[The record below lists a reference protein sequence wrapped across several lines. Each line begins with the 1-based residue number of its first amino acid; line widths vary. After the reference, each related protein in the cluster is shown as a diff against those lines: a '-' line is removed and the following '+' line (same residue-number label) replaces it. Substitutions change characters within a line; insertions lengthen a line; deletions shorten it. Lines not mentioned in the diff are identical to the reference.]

1 MAVTTT
7 PITKITIDSKNFQE
21 KDPDTGAFLPKMNAN
36 VFGQADQLL
45 SKAERVLQSTINAF
59 EGFNTNLRTTFQ
71 TNNLSDP
78 KNPIYAGRFSQS
90 AYINTSDRDNAM
102 RSLQSAFNTKIH
114 YDSIGD
120 AGFDI
125 KAEDAVLVNI
135 TKSFKNRKAQMKAI
149 EELDKV
155 GGTLD
160 VDSAKTKKNPYR
172 SVISVPMSKTDYDA
186 IINNNTQKEAN
197 KILSKYVKDTIPRA
211 NKENRLE
218 TSRQNAVKKEKEAK
232 EAERKEKQNDV
243 KKEKEA
249 KEAERKEKQKEKEEE
264 ESKRKTK
271 GTLLKILAVLGAM
284 ADLVRRVVTAALANS
299 IQTKQDAITGHNLGL
314 TTEEVRRYKYFDIAH
329 GMEGGTTVR
338 AMSALQSAFG
348 LGQEIDT
355 AKLEKLAPVLRGDTA
370 NLARTGVAGGEETNK
385 LLGMILTDYLKQYL
399 SGKNSLNQYESNPS
413 VRRANLVSNLNSAF
427 PELGTLF
434 GTMLEDYE
442 SGIYKE
448 KFIDYTGWLSTTKTN
463 QGSMSDAQLNA
474 FQEMGAL
481 LTSVNSKLKDLT
493 DKYLAG
499 FALSLVGLVQKV
511 DNIQFGKTATEK
523 NEQNKTNKQLN
534 LEARESMRAHRDLA
548 QTQFENTFRER
559 FGFDLASTGLTISDL
574 ISYKD
579 LNTQDSSVRATK
591 IREFAS
597 RIIYGDNADLLA
609 YLASYEQYNKLY
621 EQANTEAQKT
631 SGKVDYNKSDYVLSF
646 ILKNIE
652 KNIQEYSRPKETG
665 TYKVQGQTVGSY
677 KNLVSRLRD
686 TGVDLSV
693 DEKIALNHGLINY
706 LSTYGDIEAQLSESG
721 DNDFLD
727 EIALLY
733 NAQNP
738 DNKIAF
744 NKGLYSGNMSKEG
757 REKFEQLFKAGAFTD
772 DMLLQAYINLLSGKG
787 NAVTRRKDFMN
798 SMENAF
804 YESQYDAKTTQASSI
819 ALGGYVLGDLLTKS
833 AIDAVREEWA
843 KKGYTLD
850 NKAVVYA
857 NSDNRTLDIII
868 YGTDTRG
875 NRKELKTVHYGAY
888 DSSVD
893 KAVDVDLSNLR

>member
-21 KDPDTGAFLPKMNAN
+21 KDPVTGAFLPKMNAN

-78 KNPIYAGRFSQS
+78 KNPIYTGRFSQS

-102 RSLQSAFNTKIH
+102 RSLQSAFNAKIS

-125 KAEDAVLVNI
+125 KAEDAVLINI

-197 KILSKYVKDTIPRA
+197 KILSKYVNDTIPRA

-218 TSRQNAVKKEKEAK
+218 TSR
-232 EAERKEKQNDV
+232 QNDV

-264 ESKRKTK
+264 ESKRKTM
-271 GTLLKILAVLGAM
+271 GTLLKILAVLGAI
-284 ADLVRRVVTAALANS
+284 ADLVRRVVTTALANS
-299 IQTKQDAITGHNLGL
+299 IQAKQDAITGHNLGL

-329 GMEGGTTVR
+329 GMEGGTTVG

-348 LGQEIDT
+348 LGQEIDI
-355 AKLEKLAPVLRGDTA
+355 AKLEKLTPVLSGDTA
-370 NLARTGVAGGEETNK
+370 NLARTGVAGGGETNK

-399 SGKNSLNQYESNPS
+399 SGKNSLDQYESNPS

-442 SGIYKE
+442 SGIYKG
-448 KFIDYTGWLSTTKTN
+448 KFSDYTGWLSTTRTN
-463 QGSMSDAQLNA
+463 QGGMSDAQQNA

-493 DKYLAG
+493 DKYLVG
-499 FALSLVGLVQKV
+499 FALSLAGLVQKV

-534 LEARESMRAHRDLA
+534 LEARESMQAHRYLA

-559 FGFDLASTGLTISDL
+559 FGFDLASTGLTMSDL
-574 ISYKD
+574 ISYKN

-621 EQANTEAQKT
+621 EQANTEARKT
-631 SGKVDYNKSDYVLSF
+631 SGKVDYNKYDYVLSF

-665 TYKVQGQTVGSY
+665 AYTVQGQTVSSY
-677 KNLVSRLRD
+677 KNLISRLRD
-686 TGVDLSV
+686 TGADLTV
-693 DEKIALNHGLINY
+693 DEKTALNYGLINY
-706 LSTYGDIEAQLSESG
+706 LSTYGGIEAQLSESG

-744 NKGLYSGNMSKEG
+744 NKGLYFGNMSKEG

-787 NAVTRRKDFMN
+787 NAITRRKDYMN

-804 YESQYDAKTTQASSI
+804 YESQYDKKTTQASSI
-819 ALGGYVLGDLLTKS
+819 ALSSYVLGNLLTKS
-833 AIDAVREEWA
+833 AIDDIREEWA

-857 NSDNRTLDIII
+857 NSDNRTLDITL

-875 NRKELKTVHYGAY
+875 NRKELQTIHYGAY

>member
-21 KDPDTGAFLPKMNAN
+21 KDPVTGAFLPKMNAN

-59 EGFNTNLRTTFQ
+59 EGFNTNLRTTSQ

-78 KNPIYAGRFSQS
+78 KNPIYTGRFSQS

-102 RSLQSAFNTKIH
+102 RSLQSAFNAKIS

-135 TKSFKNRKAQMKAI
+135 TKNFKNRKAQMKAI

-197 KILSKYVKDTIPRA
+197 KILSKYVNDTIPMA

-218 TSRQNAVKKEKEAK
+218 TSR
-232 EAERKEKQNDV
+232 QNDV

-249 KEAERKEKQKEKEEE
+249 KEAERKEKQKEKEEG
-264 ESKRKTK
+264 ESKRKTM
-271 GTLLKILAVLGAM
+271 GTLSKILAVLGAI
-284 ADLVRRVVTAALANS
+284 ADLVRRVVTTALANS
-299 IQTKQDAITGHNLGL
+299 IQAKQDAITGHNLGL
-314 TTEEVRRYKYFDIAH
+314 TTEEVRRYKYFDVAH
-329 GMEGGTTVR
+329 GMEGGTTVG

-442 SGIYKE
+442 SGIYKG
-448 KFIDYTGWLSTTKTN
+448 KFSDYTGWLSTTKTN
-463 QGSMSDAQLNA
+463 QGGMSDAQLNS

-493 DKYLAG
+493 NKYLAG

-534 LEARESMRAHRDLA
+534 LEARESMQAHRDLA

-559 FGFDLASTGLTISDL
+559 FGFDLASTGLTMGDL
-574 ISYKD
+574 ISYKT
-579 LNTQDSSVRATK
+579 LNNQDSSVRATK

-621 EQANTEAQKT
+621 EQANTEARKT
-631 SGKVDYNKSDYVLSF
+631 SGKIDYNTSDYVLSF
-646 ILKNIE
+646 ILQNIE

-665 TYKVQGQTVGSY
+665 AYTVQGQTVSSY

-686 TGVDLSV
+686 TGADLSV
-693 DEKIALNHGLINY
+693 DEKIALSHGLINY
-706 LSTYGDIEAQLSESG
+706 LSTYGGIEAQLSESG

-787 NAVTRRKDFMN
+787 NAITRRKDFMN

-804 YESQYDAKTTQASSI
+804 YESQYDKKTTQASSI
-819 ALGGYVLGDLLTKS
+819 ALSSYVLGNLLTKS
-833 AIDAVREEWA
+833 AIDDIREEWA

-857 NSDNRTLDIII
+857 NSDNRTLDITL

-875 NRKELKTVHYGAY
+875 NRKELQTIHYGAY

>member
-21 KDPDTGAFLPKMNAN
+21 KDPVTGAFLPKMNAN

-102 RSLQSAFNTKIH
+102 RSLQSAFKAKIS

-197 KILSKYVKDTIPRA
+197 KILSKYVNDTIPRA

-218 TSRQNAVKKEKEAK
+218 TSR
-232 EAERKEKQNDV
+232 QNDV

-264 ESKRKTK
+264 ESKRKTM
-271 GTLLKILAVLGAM
+271 GTLLKILAVLGAI
-284 ADLVRRVVTAALANS
+284 ADLVRRVVTTALANS
-299 IQTKQDAITGHNLGL
+299 IQAKQDAITGHNLGL

-329 GMEGGTTVR
+329 GMEGGTTVE

-355 AKLEKLAPVLRGDTA
+355 TKLEKLAPVLSGDTA
-370 NLARTGVAGGEETNK
+370 NLARTGVAGGGETNK

-442 SGIYKE
+442 SGIYKG
-448 KFIDYTGWLSTTKTN
+448 KFSDYTGWLSTTKTN
-463 QGSMSDAQLNA
+463 QGGMSDAQLNS

-499 FALSLVGLVQKV
+499 FALSLAGLVQKV

-534 LEARESMRAHRDLA
+534 LEARESMQAHRDLA

-559 FGFDLASTGLTISDL
+559 FGFDLASTGLTMGDL
-574 ISYKD
+574 ISYKT
-579 LNTQDSSVRATK
+579 LNNQDSSVRATK

-621 EQANTEAQKT
+621 EQANTEARKT
-631 SGKVDYNKSDYVLSF
+631 SGKVDYNTSDYVLSF

-665 TYKVQGQTVGSY
+665 AYTVQGQTVSPY

-686 TGVDLSV
+686 TGADLDLTV
-693 DEKIALNHGLINY
+693 DEKIALSHGLINY
-706 LSTYGDIEAQLSESG
+706 LSTYGGIEAQLLESG

-787 NAVTRRKDFMN
+787 NAITRRKDFMN

-804 YESQYDAKTTQASSI
+804 YESQYDKKTEQASSI
-819 ALGGYVLGDLLTKS
+819 ALSSYVLGNLLTKS
-833 AIDAVREEWA
+833 AIDDIREEWA

-857 NSDNRTLDIII
+857 NSDNRTLDITL

-875 NRKELKTVHYGAY
+875 NRKELQTIHYGAY

>member
-21 KDPDTGAFLPKMNAN
+21 KDPVTGAFLPKMNAN

-59 EGFNTNLRTTFQ
+59 EGFNTNLRMTAQ
-71 TNNLSDP
+71 ANNLSDP
-78 KNPIYAGRFSQS
+78 KNPIYTGRFSQS

-102 RSLQSAFNTKIH
+102 RSLQSAFNAKIS

-125 KAEDAVLVNI
+125 KTEDAVLVNI

-197 KILSKYVKDTIPRA
+197 KILSKYVNDTIPMA

-218 TSRQNAVKKEKEAK
+218 TSR
-232 EAERKEKQNDV
+232 QNDV

-264 ESKRKTK
+264 ESKRKTM
-271 GTLLKILAVLGAM
+271 GTLLKILAVLGAI
-284 ADLVRRVVTAALANS
+284 ADLVRRVVTTALANS
-299 IQTKQDAITGHNLGL
+299 IQTKQDTITGHNLGL

-329 GMEGGTTVR
+329 GMEGGTTVG
-338 AMSALQSAFG
+338 AMSALQTAFG
-348 LGQEIDT
+348 LGQEIDI
-355 AKLEKLAPVLRGDTA
+355 AKLDKLAPVLSGDTA
-370 NLARTGVAGGEETNK
+370 NLARTGVAGGGETNK

-442 SGIYKE
+442 SGIYKG
-448 KFIDYTGWLSTTKTN
+448 KFSDYTGWISTTKTN
-463 QGSMSDAQLNA
+463 QGGRSDAQLNA

-534 LEARESMRAHRDLA
+534 LEARESMQAHRDLA

-559 FGFDLASTGLTISDL
+559 FGFDLASTGLTMSDL
-574 ISYKD
+574 ISYKT
-579 LNTQDSSVRATK
+579 LNAQDYSPRATK
-591 IREFAS
+591 IREIAS

-621 EQANTEAQKT
+621 KQADTEARKT
-631 SGKVDYNKSDYVLSF
+631 SGKVDYNTSDYVLSF

-652 KNIQEYSRPKETG
+652 ENIQEYSRPKES

-686 TGVDLSV
+686 TGADLTV
-693 DEKIALNHGLINY
+693 DEKIALNNGLINY
-706 LSTYGDIEAQLSESG
+706 LITYGDIEAQLSESG

-733 NAQNP
+733 NELNP

-804 YESQYDAKTTQASSI
+804 YESQYDKKTTQASSI
-819 ALGGYVLGDLLTKS
+819 ALSSYVLGNLLTKS
-833 AIDAVREEWA
+833 AIDDIREEWA

-857 NSDNRTLDIII
+857 NSDNRTLDITL

-875 NRKELKTVHYGAY
+875 NRKELQTIHYGAY

>member
-21 KDPDTGAFLPKMNAN
+21 KDPVTGAFLPKMNAN

-78 KNPIYAGRFSQS
+78 KNPIYTGRFSQS

-102 RSLQSAFNTKIH
+102 RSLQSAFNAKIS

-135 TKSFKNRKAQMKAI
+135 TKNFKNRKAQMKAI

-155 GGTLD
+155 GGTVD

-197 KILSKYVKDTIPRA
+197 KILSKYVNDTIPRA

-218 TSRQNAVKKEKEAK
+218 TSR
-232 EAERKEKQNDV
+232 QNDV

-264 ESKRKTK
+264 ESKRKTM
-271 GTLLKILAVLGAM
+271 GTLLKILAVLGAI
-284 ADLVRRVVTAALANS
+284 ADLVRRVVTTALANS
-299 IQTKQDAITGHNLGL
+299 IQAKQDAITGHNLGL

-329 GMEGGTTVR
+329 GMEGGTTVG

-348 LGQEIDT
+348 LGQEIDI
-355 AKLEKLAPVLRGDTA
+355 AKLEKLAPVLSGDTA
-370 NLARTGVAGGEETNK
+370 NLARAGVAGGGETNK

-442 SGIYKE
+442 SGIYKG
-448 KFIDYTGWLSTTKTN
+448 KFSDYTGWLSTTKTN
-463 QGSMSDAQLNA
+463 QGGMSDAQLNA

-534 LEARESMRAHRDLA
+534 LEARESMQAHRDLA

-559 FGFDLASTGLTISDL
+559 FGFDLASTGLTMGDL
-574 ISYKD
+574 IGYKT
-579 LNTQDSSVRATK
+579 LNAQDYSPRATK
-591 IREFAS
+591 IREVAS

-621 EQANTEAQKT
+621 EQANTEARKT
-631 SGKVDYNKSDYVLSF
+631 SGKVDYNKFDYVLSF

-665 TYKVQGQTVGSY
+665 IYKVQGQTVGSY

-686 TGVDLSV
+686 TGADLTV
-693 DEKIALNHGLINY
+693 DEKTALNYGLINY
-706 LSTYGDIEAQLSESG
+706 LSTYGGIEAQLLESG

-757 REKFEQLFKAGAFTD
+757 REKFEQLFKAGAFTN

-787 NAVTRRKDFMN
+787 NAITRRKDFMN

-819 ALGGYVLGDLLTKS
+819 ALSSYVLGNLLTKS
-833 AIDAVREEWA
+833 AIDDIREEWA

-857 NSDNRTLDIII
+857 NSDNRTLDITL

-875 NRKELKTVHYGAY
+875 NRKELQTIHYGAY

>member
-21 KDPDTGAFLPKMNAN
+21 KDPVTGAFLPKMNAN

-78 KNPIYAGRFSQS
+78 KNPIYTGRFSQS

-102 RSLQSAFNTKIH
+102 RSLQSAFNAKIS

-197 KILSKYVKDTIPRA
+197 KILSKYVNDTIPMA

-218 TSRQNAVKKEKEAK
+218 TSRQN
-232 EAERKEKQNDV
+232 DV

-249 KEAERKEKQKEKEEE
+249 KETERKEKQKEKEEE
-264 ESKRKTK
+264 ESKRKTM
-271 GTLLKILAVLGAM
+271 GTLLKILAVLGAI
-284 ADLVRRVVTAALANS
+284 ADLVRRVVTTALANS
-299 IQTKQDAITGHNLGL
+299 IQAKQDAITGHNLGL

-329 GMEGGTTVR
+329 GMEGGATVG

-348 LGQEIDT
+348 LGQEIDIT
-355 AKLEKLAPVLRGDTA
+355 KLEKLTPVLSGDTA
-370 NLARTGVAGGEETNK
+370 NLARTGVAGGGETNK

-442 SGIYKE
+442 SGIYKG
-448 KFIDYTGWLSTTKTN
+448 KFSDYTGWLSTTKTN
-463 QGSMSDAQLNA
+463 QGGMSDAQQNA

-499 FALSLVGLVQKV
+499 FALSLAGLVQKV

-534 LEARESMRAHRDLA
+534 LEARESMQAHRDLA

-559 FGFDLASTGLTISDL
+559 FGFDLASTGLTMSDL
-574 ISYKD
+574 ISYKN

-621 EQANTEAQKT
+621 EQANAEARKT
-631 SGKVDYNKSDYVLSF
+631 SGKVDYNTSDYVLSF

-677 KNLVSRLRD
+677 RNLVSRLRD
-686 TGVDLSV
+686 TGADLTV
-693 DEKIALNHGLINY
+693 DEKTALNYGLINY
-706 LSTYGDIEAQLSESG
+706 LSTYGGIEAQLLESG

-744 NKGLYSGNMSKEG
+744 NKGLYFGNMSKEG

-787 NAVTRRKDFMN
+787 NAITRRKDFMN

-804 YESQYDAKTTQASSI
+804 YESQYDKKTTQASSI
-819 ALGGYVLGDLLTKS
+819 ALSSYVLGNLLTKS
-833 AIDAVREEWA
+833 AIDDIREEWA

-857 NSDNRTLDIII
+857 NSDNRTLDITL

-875 NRKELKTVHYGAY
+875 NRKELQTIHYGAY

>member
-21 KDPDTGAFLPKMNAN
+21 KDPVTGAFLPKMNAN

-59 EGFNTNLRTTFQ
+59 EGFNTNLRMTAQ
-71 TNNLSDP
+71 ANNLSDP
-78 KNPIYAGRFSQS
+78 KNPIYTGRFSQS

-102 RSLQSAFNTKIH
+102 RSLQSAFNAKIS

-135 TKSFKNRKAQMKAI
+135 TKNFKNRKAQMKAI

-197 KILSKYVKDTIPRA
+197 KILSKYVNDTIPMA

-218 TSRQNAVKKEKEAK
+218 TSR
-232 EAERKEKQNDV
+232 QNDV

-264 ESKRKTK
+264 ESKRKTM
-271 GTLLKILAVLGAM
+271 GTLLKILAVLGAI
-284 ADLVRRVVTAALANS
+284 ADLVRRVVTTALANS
-299 IQTKQDAITGHNLGL
+299 IQTKQDTITGHNLGL

-329 GMEGGTTVR
+329 GMEGGTTVG
-338 AMSALQSAFG
+338 AMSALQTAFG
-348 LGQEIDT
+348 LGQEIDI
-355 AKLEKLAPVLRGDTA
+355 AKLDKLAPVLSRDTA
-370 NLARTGVAGGEETNK
+370 NLARTGVAGGGETNK

-442 SGIYKE
+442 SGIYKG
-448 KFIDYTGWLSTTKTN
+448 KFSDYTGWLSTTRTN
-463 QGSMSDAQLNA
+463 QGGMSDAKQNA

-499 FALSLVGLVQKV
+499 FALSLAGLVQKV

-534 LEARESMRAHRDLA
+534 LEARESMQAHRDLA

-559 FGFDLASTGLTISDL
+559 FGFDLASTGLTMSDL
-574 ISYKD
+574 ISYKT
-579 LNTQDSSVRATK
+579 LNAQDYSPRATK
-591 IREFAS
+591 IREIAS

-621 EQANTEAQKT
+621 KQADTEAKKT
-631 SGKVDYNKSDYVLSF
+631 SGKVDYNTSDYVLSF

-652 KNIQEYSRPKETG
+652 KNIQEYSRPKES

-686 TGVDLSV
+686 TGADLTV
-693 DEKIALNHGLINY
+693 DEKTALNYGLINY
-706 LSTYGDIEAQLSESG
+706 LSTYGGIEAQLSESG

-787 NAVTRRKDFMN
+787 NAITRRKDFMN

-804 YESQYDAKTTQASSI
+804 YESQYDKKTTQASSI
-819 ALGGYVLGDLLTKS
+819 ALSSYVLGNLLTKS
-833 AIDAVREEWA
+833 AIDDIREEWA

-857 NSDNRTLDIII
+857 NSDNRTLDITL

-875 NRKELKTVHYGAY
+875 NRKELQTIHYGAY

>member
-21 KDPDTGAFLPKMNAN
+21 KDPVTGAFLPKMNAN

-78 KNPIYAGRFSQS
+78 KNPIYTGRFSQS

-102 RSLQSAFNTKIH
+102 RSLQSAFNAKIS

-197 KILSKYVKDTIPRA
+197 KILSKYVNDTIPMA

-218 TSRQNAVKKEKEAK
+218 TSRQN
-232 EAERKEKQNDV
+232 DV

-249 KEAERKEKQKEKEEE
+249 KETERKEKQKEKEEE
-264 ESKRKTK
+264 ESKRKTM
-271 GTLLKILAVLGAM
+271 GTLLKILAVLGAI
-284 ADLVRRVVTAALANS
+284 ADLVRRVVTTALANS
-299 IQTKQDAITGHNLGL
+299 IQAKQDAITGHNLGL

-329 GMEGGTTVR
+329 GMEGGTTVG

-348 LGQEIDT
+348 LGQEIDIT
-355 AKLEKLAPVLRGDTA
+355 KLEKLTPVLSGDTA
-370 NLARTGVAGGEETNK
+370 NLARTGVAGGGETNK

-413 VRRANLVSNLNSAF
+413 VRRANLVSNLNSVF

-442 SGIYKE
+442 SGIYKG
-448 KFIDYTGWLSTTKTN
+448 KFSDYTGWLSTTKTN
-463 QGSMSDAQLNA
+463 QGGISDAQQNA
-474 FQEMGAL
+474 YQEMGAL

-493 DKYLAG
+493 NKYLTD

-534 LEARESMRAHRDLA
+534 LEARESMQAHRYLA

-559 FGFDLASTGLTISDL
+559 FGFDLASTGLTMGDL
-574 ISYKD
+574 ISYKTLD
-579 LNTQDSSVRATK
+579 TKDSSVRATK

-621 EQANTEAQKT
+621 EQANTEARKT
-631 SGKVDYNKSDYVLSF
+631 SGKVDYNTADYLLSF

-652 KNIQEYSRPKETG
+652 NNIQEYSKPKETG
-665 TYKVQGQTVGSY
+665 TYTVQGQTVSPY

-686 TGVDLSV
+686 TGADLTV
-693 DEKIALNHGLINY
+693 DEKTALNYGLINY
-706 LSTYGDIEAQLSESG
+706 LSTYGGIEAQLSESG

-744 NKGLYSGNMSKEG
+744 NKGLYFGNMSKEG

-787 NAVTRRKDFMN
+787 NAITRRKDFMN

-804 YESQYDAKTTQASSI
+804 YESQYDKKTTQASSI
-819 ALGGYVLGDLLTKS
+819 ALSSYVLGNLLTKS
-833 AIDAVREEWA
+833 AIDDIREEWA

-857 NSDNRTLDIII
+857 NSDNRTLDITL

-875 NRKELKTVHYGAY
+875 NRKKLQTLHYGAY

>member
-21 KDPDTGAFLPKMNAN
+21 KDPVTGAFLPKMNAN

-59 EGFNTNLRTTFQ
+59 EGFNTNLRMTAQ

-78 KNPIYAGRFSQS
+78 KNPIYTGRFSQS

-102 RSLQSAFNTKIH
+102 RSLQSAFNAKIS

-135 TKSFKNRKAQMKAI
+135 TKNFKNRKAQMKAI

-172 SVISVPMSKTDYDA
+172 SVISVPMSKKDYDA

-197 KILSKYVKDTIPRA
+197 KILSKYVNDTIPRA

-218 TSRQNAVKKEKEAK
+218 TSR
-232 EAERKEKQNDV
+232 QNDV

-264 ESKRKTK
+264 ESKRKTM
-271 GTLLKILAVLGAM
+271 GTLLKILAVLGAI
-284 ADLVRRVVTAALANS
+284 ADLVRRVVTTALANS
-299 IQTKQDAITGHNLGL
+299 IQAKQDAITGHNLGL

-329 GMEGGTTVR
+329 GMEGGTTVG
-338 AMSALQSAFG
+338 AMSALQTAFG
-348 LGQEIDT
+348 LGQEIDI
-355 AKLEKLAPVLRGDTA
+355 AKLDKLAPVLSGDTS
-370 NLARTGVAGGEETNK
+370 NLARKGVAGGGETNK

-442 SGIYKE
+442 SGIYKG
-448 KFIDYTGWLSTTKTN
+448 KFSDYTGWLSTTKTN
-463 QGSMSDAQLNA
+463 QGGMSDAQQNA

-534 LEARESMRAHRDLA
+534 LEARESMQAHRDLA
-548 QTQFENTFRER
+548 QTQFENTFKER
-559 FGFDLASTGLTISDL
+559 FGFDLASTGLTMSDL
-574 ISYKD
+574 ISYKN
-579 LNTQDSSVRATK
+579 LNNQDSSVRATK

-621 EQANTEAQKT
+621 EQANAEARKT
-631 SGKVDYNKSDYVLSF
+631 SGKVDYNTSDYVLSF

-652 KNIQEYSRPKETG
+652 KNIQGYSRPKETG
-665 TYKVQGQTVGSY
+665 TYTVQGQTVSPY

-686 TGVDLSV
+686 TGADLSV
-693 DEKIALNHGLINY
+693 DEKIALSHGLINY
-706 LSTYGDIEAQLSESG
+706 LSTYGGIEAQLLESG

-787 NAVTRRKDFMN
+787 NAITRRKDFMN

-804 YESQYDAKTTQASSI
+804 YESQYDKKTTQASSI
-819 ALGGYVLGDLLTKS
+819 ALSSYVLGNLLTKS
-833 AIDAVREEWA
+833 AIDDIRKEWA

-857 NSDNRTLDIII
+857 NSDNRTLDITL

-875 NRKELKTVHYGAY
+875 NRKELQTIHYGAY

>member
-21 KDPDTGAFLPKMNAN
+21 KDPVTGAFLPKMNAN

-45 SKAERVLQSTINAF
+45 SKAERVLQSIINGF
-59 EGFNTNLRTTFQ
+59 EGFNTNLRTIFQ

-102 RSLQSAFNTKIH
+102 RSLQSAFNAKIS

-149 EELDKV
+149 EELYKV
-155 GGTLD
+155 HGTLD

-197 KILSKYVKDTIPRA
+197 KILSKYVNDTIPMA

-218 TSRQNAVKKEKEAK
+218 TSRQN
-232 EAERKEKQNDV
+232 DV

-249 KEAERKEKQKEKEEE
+249 KETERKEKQKEKEEE
-264 ESKRKTK
+264 ESKRKTM
-271 GTLLKILAVLGAM
+271 GTLLKILAVLGAI
-284 ADLVRRVVTAALANS
+284 ADLVRRVVTTALANS
-299 IQTKQDAITGHNLGL
+299 IQAKQDAITGHNLGL

-329 GMEGGTTVR
+329 GMEGGTTVG

-348 LGQEIDT
+348 LGQEIDIT
-355 AKLEKLAPVLRGDTA
+355 KLEKLTPVLSGDTA
-370 NLARTGVAGGEETNK
+370 NLARTGVAGGGETNK

-413 VRRANLVSNLNSAF
+413 VRRANLVSNLNSVF

-442 SGIYKE
+442 SGIYKG
-448 KFIDYTGWLSTTKTN
+448 KFSDYTGWLSTTRTN
-463 QGSMSDAQLNA
+463 QGGMSDAQQNA

-481 LTSVNSKLKDLT
+481 LTSVNSKLKDLA

-534 LEARESMRAHRDLA
+534 LEARESMQAHRDLA

-559 FGFDLASTGLTISDL
+559 FGFDLASTGLTMSDL
-574 ISYKD
+574 ISYKN
-579 LNTQDSSVRATK
+579 LNNQDSSVRATK
-591 IREFAS
+591 IREIAS

-621 EQANTEAQKT
+621 EQANTEARKT
-631 SGKVDYNKSDYVLSF
+631 SGKVDYNTADYLLSF

-652 KNIQEYSRPKETG
+652 KNIQEYSKPKETG
-665 TYKVQGQTVGSY
+665 TYTVQGQTVSPY

-686 TGVDLSV
+686 TGADLSV
-693 DEKIALNHGLINY
+693 DEKIALSYGLINY
-706 LSTYGDIEAQLSESG
+706 LSTYGGIEDQLLESG

-744 NKGLYSGNMSKEG
+744 NKGLYFGNMSKEG

-787 NAVTRRKDFMN
+787 NAITRRKDFMN

-804 YESQYDAKTTQASSI
+804 YESQYDKKTTQASSI
-819 ALGGYVLGDLLTKS
+819 ALSSYVLGNLLTKS
-833 AIDAVREEWA
+833 AVDDIREEWA

-857 NSDNRTLDIII
+857 NSDNRTLDITL

-875 NRKELKTVHYGAY
+875 NRKELQTIHYGAY

>member
-21 KDPDTGAFLPKMNAN
+21 KDPVTGAFLPKMNAN

-78 KNPIYAGRFSQS
+78 KNPIYTGRFSQS

-102 RSLQSAFNTKIH
+102 RSLQSAFNAKIS

-160 VDSAKTKKNPYR
+160 TDSAKTKKNPYR

-197 KILSKYVKDTIPRA
+197 KILSKYVNDTIPMA

-218 TSRQNAVKKEKEAK
+218 TSR
-232 EAERKEKQNDV
+232 QNDV

-264 ESKRKTK
+264 ESKRKTT
-271 GTLLKILAVLGAM
+271 GTLLKILAVLGAI
-284 ADLVRRVVTAALANS
+284 ADLVRRVVTTALANS
-299 IQTKQDAITGHNLGL
+299 IQAKQDAITGHNLGL

-329 GMEGGTTVR
+329 GMEGGTTVG
-338 AMSALQSAFG
+338 AMSALQTAFG
-348 LGQEIDT
+348 LGQEIDI
-355 AKLEKLAPVLRGDTA
+355 AKLDKLAPVLSGDTA
-370 NLARTGVAGGEETNK
+370 NLARTGVAGGGETNK

-399 SGKNSLNQYESNPS
+399 SGKNSLDQYESNPS

-442 SGIYKE
+442 SGIYKG
-448 KFIDYTGWLSTTKTN
+448 KFSDYTGWLSTTRTN
-463 QGSMSDAQLNA
+463 QGGMSDAKQNA

-534 LEARESMRAHRDLA
+534 LEARESMQAHRDLA

-559 FGFDLASTGLTISDL
+559 FGFDLASNGLTMSDL
-574 ISYKD
+574 ISYKT
-579 LNTQDSSVRATK
+579 LNAQDYSPRATK
-591 IREFAS
+591 IREIAS

-621 EQANTEAQKT
+621 EQANTEARKT
-631 SGKVDYNKSDYVLSF
+631 SGKVDYNTSDYVLSF

-677 KNLVSRLRD
+677 RNLVSRLRD
-686 TGVDLSV
+686 TGADLTV
-693 DEKIALNHGLINY
+693 DEKTALNYGLINY
-706 LSTYGDIEAQLSESG
+706 LSTYGGIEAQLSESG

-787 NAVTRRKDFMN
+787 NAITRRKAFMN

-804 YESQYDAKTTQASSI
+804 YESQYDKKTTQASSI
-819 ALGGYVLGDLLTKS
+819 ALSSYVLGNLLTKS
-833 AIDAVREEWA
+833 AIDDIREEWA

-857 NSDNRTLDIII
+857 NSDNRTLDITL

-875 NRKELKTVHYGAY
+875 NRKELQTIHYGAY

>member
-78 KNPIYAGRFSQS
+78 KNPIYTGRFSQS

-232 EAERKEKQNDV
+232 EAERKEKQ
-243 KKEKEA
+243 
-249 KEAERKEKQKEKEEE
+249 KEKEEE
-264 ESKRKTK
+264 ESKRKTT

-299 IQTKQDAITGHNLGL
+299 IQTKQDATTGHNLGL

-329 GMEGGTTVR
+329 GMEGGTTVG

-442 SGIYKE
+442 SGIYKG
-448 KFIDYTGWLSTTKTN
+448 KFSDYTGWLSTTKTN
-463 QGSMSDAQLNA
+463 QGGMSDAQLNA

-548 QTQFENTFRER
+548 QAQFENTFRER

-579 LNTQDSSVRATK
+579 LNTQNSSVRATK

-646 ILKNIE
+646 ILENIE

-665 TYKVQGQTVGSY
+665 IHKVQGQTVGSY

-686 TGVDLSV
+686 TGADLSV

-819 ALGGYVLGDLLTKS
+819 ALSGYVLGNLLTKS
-833 AIDAVREEWA
+833 AIDDIREEWA

>member
-21 KDPDTGAFLPKMNAN
+21 KDPVTGAFLPKMNAN

-59 EGFNTNLRTTFQ
+59 EGFNTNLRMTFQ

-78 KNPIYAGRFSQS
+78 KNPIYTGRFSQS

-102 RSLQSAFNTKIH
+102 RSLQSAFNAKIS

-160 VDSAKTKKNPYR
+160 TDSAKTKKNPYR

-197 KILSKYVKDTIPRA
+197 KILSKYVNDTIPMA

-218 TSRQNAVKKEKEAK
+218 TSR
-232 EAERKEKQNDV
+232 QNDV

-264 ESKRKTK
+264 ESKRKTM
-271 GTLLKILAVLGAM
+271 GTLLKILAVLGAI
-284 ADLVRRVVTAALANS
+284 ADLVRRVVTTALANS
-299 IQTKQDAITGHNLGL
+299 IQAKQDAITGHNLGL

-329 GMEGGTTVR
+329 GMEGGTTVG

-348 LGQEIDT
+348 LGQEIDI

-370 NLARTGVAGGEETNK
+370 NLARTGVAGGGETNK

-442 SGIYKE
+442 SGIYTG
-448 KFIDYTGWLSTTKTN
+448 KFSDYTGWLSTTKTN
-463 QGSMSDAQLNA
+463 QGGMSDAQQNA

-499 FALSLVGLVQKV
+499 FALSLAGLVQKV

-534 LEARESMRAHRDLA
+534 LEARESMQAHRYLA

-559 FGFDLASTGLTISDL
+559 FGFDLASTGLTMSDL
-574 ISYKD
+574 ISYKNLD
-579 LNTQDSSVRATK
+579 TKDSSVRATK
-591 IREFAS
+591 IREFVS

-621 EQANTEAQKT
+621 EQANTEARKT
-631 SGKVDYNKSDYVLSF
+631 SGKVDYNTSDYVLSF

-686 TGVDLSV
+686 TGADLSV
-693 DEKIALNHGLINY
+693 DEKTALSYGLINY
-706 LSTYGDIEAQLSESG
+706 LSTYGGIEAQLLESG

-787 NAVTRRKDFMN
+787 NAITRRKDFMN

-804 YESQYDAKTTQASSI
+804 YESQYDKKTTQASSI
-819 ALGGYVLGDLLTKS
+819 ALSSYVLGNLLTKS
-833 AIDAVREEWA
+833 AIDDIREEWA

-857 NSDNRTLDIII
+857 NSDNRTLDITL

-875 NRKELKTVHYGAY
+875 NRKELQTIHYGAY

>member
-1 MAVTTT
+1 MAVTIT

-21 KDPDTGAFLPKMNAN
+21 KDPVTGDFLPKMNAN

-45 SKAERVLQSTINAF
+45 SKAERVLQSIINGF
-59 EGFNTNLRTTFQ
+59 EGFNTNLRTIFQ

-102 RSLQSAFNTKIH
+102 RSLQSAFNAKIS

-135 TKSFKNRKAQMKAI
+135 TKNFKNRKAQMKAI
-149 EELDKV
+149 EELYKV
-155 GGTLD
+155 HGTLD

-197 KILSKYVKDTIPRA
+197 KILSKYVNDTIPMA

-218 TSRQNAVKKEKEAK
+218 TSR
-232 EAERKEKQNDV
+232 QNDV

-249 KEAERKEKQKEKEEE
+249 KEAERKERQKEKEKE
-264 ESKRKTK
+264 ESKRKTM
-271 GTLLKILAVLGAM
+271 GTLLKIHAALGAI
-284 ADLVRRVVTAALANS
+284 AELVRRFVTTILTNS
-299 IQTKQDAITGHNLGL
+299 IQAKQDAITGHNLGL

-329 GMEGGTTVR
+329 GMEGGTTVG

-348 LGQEIDT
+348 LGQEIDIT
-355 AKLEKLAPVLRGDTA
+355 KLEKLAPVLSGDTA
-370 NLARTGVAGGEETNK
+370 NLARTGVAGGGETNK

-413 VRRANLVSNLNSAF
+413 VRRANLVSNLNSVF

-442 SGIYKE
+442 SGIYKG
-448 KFIDYTGWLSTTKTN
+448 KFSDYTGWLSTTKTN
-463 QGSMSDAQLNA
+463 QGGISDAQQNA
-474 FQEMGAL
+474 YQEMGAL

-493 DKYLAG
+493 NKYLTD

-534 LEARESMRAHRDLA
+534 LEARESMQAHRHLA

-559 FGFDLASTGLTISDL
+559 FGFDLASTGLTMSDL
-574 ISYKD
+574 ISYKN
-579 LNTQDSSVRATK
+579 LNNQDSSVRATK
-591 IREFAS
+591 IREIAS

-621 EQANTEAQKT
+621 EQANTEARKT
-631 SGKVDYNKSDYVLSF
+631 SGKVDYNTTDYVLSF

-652 KNIQEYSRPKETG
+652 NNIQEYSKPKETG
-665 TYKVQGQTVGSY
+665 TYTVQGQTVSPY

-686 TGVDLSV
+686 TGADLSV
-693 DEKIALNHGLINY
+693 DEKTALSYGLINY
-706 LSTYGDIEAQLSESG
+706 LSTYGDIEDQLSESG

-744 NKGLYSGNMSKEG
+744 NKGLYFGNMSKEG

-787 NAVTRRKDFMN
+787 NAITRRKDFMN

-804 YESQYDAKTTQASSI
+804 YESQYDKKTTQASSI
-819 ALGGYVLGDLLTKS
+819 ALSSYVLGNLLTKS
-833 AIDAVREEWA
+833 AIDDIREEWA

-857 NSDNRTLDIII
+857 NSDNRTLDITL

-875 NRKELKTVHYGAY
+875 NRKKLQTLHYGAY

>member
-1 MAVTTT
+1 MAVITTT

-21 KDPDTGAFLPKMNAN
+21 KDTDTGAFLPKMNAN

-45 SKAERVLQSTINAF
+45 SKAERILQSTINAF
-59 EGFNTNLRTTFQ
+59 EGFNTNLRRTFQ

-78 KNPIYAGRFSQS
+78 KNPVYAGRFSQS

-102 RSLQSAFNTKIH
+102 RSLQSAFNAKIS

-125 KAEDAVLVNI
+125 KAEDAVLINI
-135 TKSFKNRKAQMKAI
+135 TKNFKNKKAQMKAI
-149 EELDKV
+149 EELYKFD
-155 GGTLD
+155 GTVD

-172 SVISVPMSKTDYDA
+172 SVISIPMSKKDYDA

-197 KILSKYVKDTIPRA
+197 KILTKYVNDIIPMA

-218 TSRQNAVKKEKEAK
+218 TSR
-232 EAERKEKQNDV
+232 QNDV

-249 KEAERKEKQKEKEEE
+249 KEAEQKEKWKEKEEE
-264 ESKRKTK
+264 ASKRKTM
-271 GTLLKILAVLGAM
+271 GTLLKILAELGTIAH
-284 ADLVRRVVTAALANS
+284 LVRRVVTTALANS
-299 IQTKQDAITGHNLGL
+299 ILAKQDAITGHNLGL

-329 GMEGGTTVR
+329 GMEGGTTVG

-348 LGQEIDT
+348 LGQEIDIT
-355 AKLEKLAPVLRGDTA
+355 KLEKLSPVLSGDTA
-370 NLARTGVAGGEETNK
+370 NLARTGVAGGGETNK

-442 SGIYKE
+442 SGIYKG
-448 KFIDYTGWLSTTKTN
+448 KFSDYTGWLSTTKTN
-463 QGSMSDAQLNA
+463 QGGMSDAQQNA

-481 LTSVNSKLKDLT
+481 LTSVNSKLKDLA

-534 LEARESMRAHRDLA
+534 LEARESMQAHRDLA

-559 FGFDLASTGLTISDL
+559 FGFDLASTGLTMSDL
-574 ISYKD
+574 ISYKN
-579 LNTQDSSVRATK
+579 LNARDSTVRATK

-621 EQANTEAQKT
+621 EQANAEARKT
-631 SGKVDYNKSDYVLSF
+631 SGKVDYNTSDYVLSF

-665 TYKVQGQTVGSY
+665 IYKVQGQTVGSY

-686 TGVDLSV
+686 TGADLTV
-693 DEKIALNHGLINY
+693 DEKTALSYGLINY
-706 LSTYGDIEAQLSESG
+706 LSTYGDIEAQLLESG

-787 NAVTRRKDFMN
+787 NAITRRKDFMN

-804 YESQYDAKTTQASSI
+804 YESQYDKKTTQASSI
-819 ALGGYVLGDLLTKS
+819 ALSSYVLGNLLTKS
-833 AIDAVREEWA
+833 AIDDIREEWA

-857 NSDNRTLDIII
+857 NSDNRTLDITL

-875 NRKELKTVHYGAY
+875 NRKELQTIHYGAY

>member
-21 KDPDTGAFLPKMNAN
+21 KDPVTGAFLPKMNAN

-78 KNPIYAGRFSQS
+78 KNPIYTGRFSQS

-102 RSLQSAFNTKIH
+102 RSLQSAFNAKIS

-172 SVISVPMSKTDYDA
+172 SVISVPMSKADYDA

-197 KILSKYVKDTIPRA
+197 KILSKYVNDTIPMA

-218 TSRQNAVKKEKEAK
+218 TSRQN
-232 EAERKEKQNDV
+232 DV

-249 KEAERKEKQKEKEEE
+249 KETERKEKQKEKEEE
-264 ESKRKTK
+264 ESKRKTM
-271 GTLLKILAVLGAM
+271 GTLLKILAVLGAI
-284 ADLVRRVVTAALANS
+284 ADLVRRVVTTALANS
-299 IQTKQDAITGHNLGL
+299 IQAKQDAITGHNLGL

-329 GMEGGTTVR
+329 GMEGGTTVG

-348 LGQEIDT
+348 LGQEIDIT
-355 AKLEKLAPVLRGDTA
+355 KLEKLTPVLSGDTA
-370 NLARTGVAGGEETNK
+370 NLARTGVAGGGETNK

-413 VRRANLVSNLNSAF
+413 VRRANLVSNLNSVF

-442 SGIYKE
+442 SGIYKG
-448 KFIDYTGWLSTTKTN
+448 KFSDYTGWLSTTKTN
-463 QGSMSDAQLNA
+463 QGGISDAQQNA
-474 FQEMGAL
+474 YQEMGAL

-493 DKYLAG
+493 NKYLTD

-534 LEARESMRAHRDLA
+534 LEARESMQAHRDLA

-559 FGFDLASTGLTISDL
+559 FGFDLASTGLTMSDL
-574 ISYKD
+574 ISYKN
-579 LNTQDSSVRATK
+579 LNNQDSSVRATK
-591 IREFAS
+591 IRELAS

-621 EQANTEAQKT
+621 KQADTGAKKT
-631 SGKVDYNKSDYVLSF
+631 SGKIEYNTTDYVLSF

-652 KNIQEYSRPKETG
+652 QNIQEYSKPKETG
-665 TYKVQGQTVGSY
+665 TYTVQGQTVSPY

-686 TGVDLSV
+686 TGADLSV
-693 DEKIALNHGLINY
+693 DEKTALSYGLINY
-706 LSTYGDIEAQLSESG
+706 LSTYGGIEDQLLESG

-744 NKGLYSGNMSKEG
+744 NKGLYFGNMSKEG

-787 NAVTRRKDFMN
+787 NAITRRKDFMN

-804 YESQYDAKTTQASSI
+804 YESQYDKKTTQASSI
-819 ALGGYVLGDLLTKS
+819 ALSSYVLGNLLTKS
-833 AIDAVREEWA
+833 AIDDIREEWA

-857 NSDNRTLDIII
+857 NSDNRTLDITL

-875 NRKELKTVHYGAY
+875 NRKELQTIHYGAY

>member
-299 IQTKQDAITGHNLGL
+299 IQTKQDATTGHNLGL

-442 SGIYKE
+442 SGIYKG
-448 KFIDYTGWLSTTKTN
+448 KFSDYTGWLSTTKTN
-463 QGSMSDAQLNA
+463 QGGMSDAQLNA

-534 LEARESMRAHRDLA
+534 LEARESMQAHRDLA
-548 QTQFENTFRER
+548 QAQFENTFRER
-559 FGFDLASTGLTISDL
+559 FGFDLANTGLTISDL

-621 EQANTEAQKT
+621 EQANTEVQKT

-819 ALGGYVLGDLLTKS
+819 ALGGYVLGNLLTKS
-833 AIDAVREEWA
+833 AIDDVRAEWA

-857 NSDNRTLDIII
+857 NSDNRTLDITL
-868 YGTDTRG
+868 YGTDNRG
-875 NRKELKTVHYGAY
+875 NRKELQTIHYGAY

>member
-21 KDPDTGAFLPKMNAN
+21 KDPVTGAFLPKMNAN

-78 KNPIYAGRFSQS
+78 KNPIYTGRFSQS

-102 RSLQSAFNTKIH
+102 RSLQSAFNAKIS

-135 TKSFKNRKAQMKAI
+135 TKDFKNRKAQMKAI

-197 KILSKYVKDTIPRA
+197 KILSKYVNDTIPMA

-218 TSRQNAVKKEKEAK
+218 TSRQN
-232 EAERKEKQNDV
+232 DV

-249 KEAERKEKQKEKEEE
+249 KETERKEKQKEKEEE
-264 ESKRKTK
+264 ESKRKTM
-271 GTLLKILAVLGAM
+271 GTLLKILAVLGAI
-284 ADLVRRVVTAALANS
+284 ADLVRRVVTTALANS
-299 IQTKQDAITGHNLGL
+299 IQAKQDAITGHNLGL

-329 GMEGGTTVR
+329 GMEGGTTAG

-348 LGQEIDT
+348 LGQEIDI
-355 AKLEKLAPVLRGDTA
+355 AKLDKLAPVLSGDTA
-370 NLARTGVAGGEETNK
+370 NLARTGVAGGGETNK

-442 SGIYKE
+442 SGIYKG
-448 KFIDYTGWLSTTKTN
+448 KFSDYTGWLSTTKTN
-463 QGSMSDAQLNA
+463 QGGMSDAQQNA

-534 LEARESMRAHRDLA
+534 LEARESMQAHRDLA

-559 FGFDLASTGLTISDL
+559 FGFDLASTGLTMSDL
-574 ISYKD
+574 ISYKT
-579 LNTQDSSVRATK
+579 LNAQDYSPRATK
-591 IREFAS
+591 IREVAS

-609 YLASYEQYNKLY
+609 YLASYEQYSELY
-621 EQANTEAQKT
+621 KQADTEARKT
-631 SGKVDYNKSDYVLSF
+631 SGKVDYNTSDYVLSF

-686 TGVDLSV
+686 TGADLTV
-693 DEKIALNHGLINY
+693 DEKTALNNGLINY
-706 LSTYGDIEAQLSESG
+706 LSTYGDIEDQLSESG

-787 NAVTRRKDFMN
+787 NAITRRKDFMN

-804 YESQYDAKTTQASSI
+804 YESQYDKKTTQASSI
-819 ALGGYVLGDLLTKS
+819 ALSSYVLGNLLTKS
-833 AIDAVREEWA
+833 AIDDIREEWA

-857 NSDNRTLDIII
+857 NSDNRTLDITL

-875 NRKELKTVHYGAY
+875 NRKELQTIHYGAY

>member
-21 KDPDTGAFLPKMNAN
+21 KDPVTGAFLPKMNAN

-78 KNPIYAGRFSQS
+78 KNPIYTGRFSQS

-102 RSLQSAFNTKIH
+102 RSLQSAFNAKIS

-197 KILSKYVKDTIPRA
+197 KILSKYVNDTIPRA

-232 EAERKEKQNDV
+232 EAERKEKQ
-243 KKEKEA
+243 
-249 KEAERKEKQKEKEEE
+249 KEKEEE
-264 ESKRKTK
+264 ESKRKTT
-271 GTLLKILAVLGAM
+271 GTLLKILAVLGAI
-284 ADLVRRVVTAALANS
+284 ADLVRRVVTTALANS
-299 IQTKQDAITGHNLGL
+299 IQTKQDATTGHNLGL

-329 GMEGGTTVR
+329 GMEGGTTVG

-442 SGIYKE
+442 SGIYKG
-448 KFIDYTGWLSTTKTN
+448 KFSDYTGWLSTTKTN
-463 QGSMSDAQLNA
+463 QGGMSDAQLNA

-534 LEARESMRAHRDLA
+534 LEARESMQAHRDLA
-548 QTQFENTFRER
+548 QAQFENTFRER

-579 LNTQDSSVRATK
+579 LSTQNSSVRATK

-646 ILKNIE
+646 ILENIE

-665 TYKVQGQTVGSY
+665 IHKVQGQTVGSY

-686 TGVDLSV
+686 TGADLSV

-819 ALGGYVLGDLLTKS
+819 ALSGYVLGNLLTKS
-833 AIDAVREEWA
+833 AIDDVREEWA

-857 NSDNRTLDIII
+857 NSDNRTLDITL
-868 YGTDTRG
+868 YGTDNRG
-875 NRKELKTVHYGAY
+875 NRKELQTIHYGAY

>member
-21 KDPDTGAFLPKMNAN
+21 KDPVTGAFLPKMNAN

-59 EGFNTNLRTTFQ
+59 EGFNTNLRMTAQ
-71 TNNLSDP
+71 ANNLSDP
-78 KNPIYAGRFSQS
+78 KNPIYTGRFSQS

-102 RSLQSAFNTKIH
+102 RSLQSAFNAKIS

-135 TKSFKNRKAQMKAI
+135 TKNFKNRKAQMKAI

-160 VDSAKTKKNPYR
+160 TDSAKTKKNPYR

-197 KILSKYVKDTIPRA
+197 KILSKYVNDTIPRA

-218 TSRQNAVKKEKEAK
+218 TSR
-232 EAERKEKQNDV
+232 QNDV

-264 ESKRKTK
+264 ESKRKTM
-271 GTLLKILAVLGAM
+271 GTLLKILAVLGAI
-284 ADLVRRVVTAALANS
+284 ADLVRRVVTTALANS
-299 IQTKQDAITGHNLGL
+299 IQAKQDAITGHNLGL

-329 GMEGGTTVR
+329 GMEGGTTVG

-370 NLARTGVAGGEETNK
+370 NLARTGVAGGGETNK

-442 SGIYKE
+442 SGIYKG
-448 KFIDYTGWLSTTKTN
+448 KFSDYTGWISTTKTN
-463 QGSMSDAQLNA
+463 QGGMSDAQQNA

-499 FALSLVGLVQKV
+499 FALSLAGLVQKV

-534 LEARESMRAHRDLA
+534 LEARESMQAHRYLA

-559 FGFDLASTGLTISDL
+559 FGFDLASTGLTMSDL
-574 ISYKD
+574 ISYKNLD
-579 LNTQDSSVRATK
+579 TKDSSVRATK
-591 IREFAS
+591 IREFVS

-621 EQANTEAQKT
+621 EQANTEARKT
-631 SGKVDYNKSDYVLSF
+631 SGKVDYNTSDYVLSF

-686 TGVDLSV
+686 TGADLTV
-693 DEKIALNHGLINY
+693 DEKTALNYGLINY
-706 LSTYGDIEAQLSESG
+706 LSTYGGIEAQLLESG

-787 NAVTRRKDFMN
+787 NAITRRKDFMN

-804 YESQYDAKTTQASSI
+804 YESQYDKKTTQASSI
-819 ALGGYVLGDLLTKS
+819 ALSSYVLGNLLTKS
-833 AIDAVREEWA
+833 AIDDIREEWA

-857 NSDNRTLDIII
+857 NSDNRTLDITL

-875 NRKELKTVHYGAY
+875 NRKELQTIHYGAY

>member
-21 KDPDTGAFLPKMNAN
+21 KDPVTGAFLPKMNAN

-59 EGFNTNLRTTFQ
+59 EGFNTNLRRTFQ

-78 KNPIYAGRFSQS
+78 KNPIYTGRFSQS

-102 RSLQSAFNTKIH
+102 RSLQSAFNAKVS

-197 KILSKYVKDTIPRA
+197 KILSKYVNGTIPRA

-218 TSRQNAVKKEKEAK
+218 TSR
-232 EAERKEKQNDV
+232 QNDV

-264 ESKRKTK
+264 ESKRKTM
-271 GTLLKILAVLGAM
+271 GTLLKILAVLGAI
-284 ADLVRRVVTAALANS
+284 ADLVRRVVTTALANS
-299 IQTKQDAITGHNLGL
+299 IQTKQDTITGHNLGL

-329 GMEGGTTVR
+329 GMEGGTTVG
-338 AMSALQSAFG
+338 AMSALQTAFG
-348 LGQEIDT
+348 LGQEIDI
-355 AKLEKLAPVLRGDTA
+355 AKLDKLAPVLSRDTA
-370 NLARTGVAGGEETNK
+370 NLARTGVAGGGETNK

-399 SGKNSLNQYESNPS
+399 SGKNSLDQYESNPS

-442 SGIYKE
+442 SGIYKG
-448 KFIDYTGWLSTTKTN
+448 KFSDYTGWLSTTRTN
-463 QGSMSDAQLNA
+463 QGGMSDAKQNA

-481 LTSVNSKLKDLT
+481 LTSVNSKLKDLA
-493 DKYLAG
+493 DKYLAD

-534 LEARESMRAHRDLA
+534 REARESMQAHRDLA

-559 FGFDLASTGLTISDL
+559 FGFDLASTGLTMSDL
-574 ISYKD
+574 ISYKT
-579 LNTQDSSVRATK
+579 LNAQDYSPRATK
-591 IREFAS
+591 IREIAS

-621 EQANTEAQKT
+621 EQANAEARKT
-631 SGKVDYNKSDYVLSF
+631 SGKVDYNTSDYVLSF

-677 KNLVSRLRD
+677 RNLVSRLRD
-686 TGVDLSV
+686 TGADLTV
-693 DEKIALNHGLINY
+693 DEKTALNYGLINY
-706 LSTYGDIEAQLSESG
+706 LSTYGGIEAQLSESG

-787 NAVTRRKDFMN
+787 NAITRRKDFMN

-804 YESQYDAKTTQASSI
+804 YESQYDKKTTQASSI
-819 ALGGYVLGDLLTKS
+819 ALSSYVLGNLLTKS
-833 AIDAVREEWA
+833 AIDDIREEWA

-857 NSDNRTLDIII
+857 NSDNRTLDITL

-875 NRKELKTVHYGAY
+875 NRKELQTIHYGAY

>member
-21 KDPDTGAFLPKMNAN
+21 KDPVTGAFLPKMNAN

-59 EGFNTNLRTTFQ
+59 EGFNTNLRMTFQ

-78 KNPIYAGRFSQS
+78 KNPIYTGRFSQS

-102 RSLQSAFNTKIH
+102 RSLQSAFNAKIS

-135 TKSFKNRKAQMKAI
+135 TKNFKNRKAQMKAI

-197 KILSKYVKDTIPRA
+197 KILSKYVNDTIPMA

-218 TSRQNAVKKEKEAK
+218 MSR
-232 EAERKEKQNDV
+232 QNDV

-249 KEAERKEKQKEKEEE
+249 KETERKEKQKEKEEE
-264 ESKRKTK
+264 ESKRKTM
-271 GTLLKILAVLGAM
+271 GTLLKILAVLGAI
-284 ADLVRRVVTAALANS
+284 ADLVRRVVTTALANS
-299 IQTKQDAITGHNLGL
+299 IQAKQDVITGHNLGL

-329 GMEGGTTVR
+329 GMEGGTTVG
-338 AMSALQSAFG
+338 AMSALQTAFG
-348 LGQEIDT
+348 LGQEIDI
-355 AKLEKLAPVLRGDTA
+355 AKLDKLAPVLSGDTA
-370 NLARTGVAGGEETNK
+370 NLARTGVAGGGETNK

-434 GTMLEDYE
+434 GAMLEDYE
-442 SGIYKE
+442 SGIYKG
-448 KFIDYTGWLSTTKTN
+448 KFSDYTGWLSTTKTN
-463 QGSMSDAQLNA
+463 QGGRSDAQLNA

-534 LEARESMRAHRDLA
+534 LEARESMQAHRDLA

-559 FGFDLASTGLTISDL
+559 FGFDLASTGLTMSDL
-574 ISYKD
+574 ISYKT
-579 LNTQDSSVRATK
+579 LNAQDYSPRATK
-591 IREFAS
+591 IREVAS

-609 YLASYEQYNKLY
+609 YLASYEQYSELY
-621 EQANTEAQKT
+621 KQADTEAKKT
-631 SGKVDYNKSDYVLSF
+631 SGKVDYNTSDYVLSF

-652 KNIQEYSRPKETG
+652 KNIQEYSRPKES

-686 TGVDLSV
+686 TGADLTV
-693 DEKIALNHGLINY
+693 DEKTALNNGLINY
-706 LSTYGDIEAQLSESG
+706 LSTYGGIEAQLSESG

-787 NAVTRRKDFMN
+787 NAITRRKDFMN

-804 YESQYDAKTTQASSI
+804 YESQYDKKTTQASSI
-819 ALGGYVLGDLLTKS
+819 ALSSYVLGNLLTKS
-833 AIDAVREEWA
+833 AIDDIREEWA

-857 NSDNRTLDIII
+857 NSDNRTLDITL

-875 NRKELKTVHYGAY
+875 NRKELQTIHYGAY

>member
-21 KDPDTGAFLPKMNAN
+21 KDPVTGAFLPRMNAN

-78 KNPIYAGRFSQS
+78 KNPIYTGRFSQS

-102 RSLQSAFNTKIH
+102 RSLQSAFNAKIS

-135 TKSFKNRKAQMKAI
+135 TKNFKNRKAQMKAI

-197 KILSKYVKDTIPRA
+197 KILSKYVNDTIPRA

-218 TSRQNAVKKEKEAK
+218 TSR
-232 EAERKEKQNDV
+232 QNDV

-264 ESKRKTK
+264 ESKRKTM
-271 GTLLKILAVLGAM
+271 GTLLKILAVLGAI
-284 ADLVRRVVTAALANS
+284 ADLVRRVVTTALANS
-299 IQTKQDAITGHNLGL
+299 IQAKQDAITGHNLGL

-329 GMEGGTTVR
+329 GMEGSTTVG

-355 AKLEKLAPVLRGDTA
+355 TKLEKLAPVLRGDTA

-442 SGIYKE
+442 SGIYKG
-448 KFIDYTGWLSTTKTN
+448 KFSDYTGWLSTTKTN
-463 QGSMSDAQLNA
+463 QGGMSDAQLNA

-481 LTSVNSKLKDLT
+481 LTLVNSKLKDLT

-534 LEARESMRAHRDLA
+534 LEARESMQAHRDLA
-548 QTQFENTFRER
+548 QTQFENTFKER
-559 FGFDLASTGLTISDL
+559 FGFDLASTGLTMSDL
-574 ISYKD
+574 ISYKTLD
-579 LNTQDSSVRATK
+579 TKDSSVRATK

-621 EQANTEAQKT
+621 EQANTEARKT
-631 SGKVDYNKSDYVLSF
+631 SGKVDYNTSDYVLSF

-686 TGVDLSV
+686 TGADLSV
-693 DEKIALNHGLINY
+693 DEKIALNYGLINY
-706 LSTYGDIEAQLSESG
+706 LNTYGGIEAQLSESG

-772 DMLLQAYINLLSGKG
+772 GMLLQAYINLLSGKG
-787 NAVTRRKDFMN
+787 NAITRRKDFMN

-819 ALGGYVLGDLLTKS
+819 ALSSYVLGNLLTKS
-833 AIDAVREEWA
+833 AIDDIREEWA

-857 NSDNRTLDIII
+857 NSDNRTLDITL

-875 NRKELKTVHYGAY
+875 NRKELQTIHYGAY

>member
-1 MAVTTT
+1 MAVITTT

-21 KDPDTGAFLPKMNAN
+21 KDTDTGAFLPKMNAN
-36 VFGQADQLL
+36 VFGQADQILN
-45 SKAERVLQSTINAF
+45 KAERVVQSIINNF
-59 EGFNTNLRTTFQ
+59 KGFNPNLRMTAQ

-90 AYINTSDRDNAM
+90 AYINPSDEANAM
-102 RSLQSAFNTKIH
+102 RALQSAFKAKIS

-125 KAEDAVLVNI
+125 KAEDAVLINI
-135 TKSFKNRKAQMKAI
+135 TKNFKNRKAQMKAI
-149 EELDKV
+149 EELYTVD
-155 GGTLD
+155 GTLD

-172 SVISVPMSKTDYDA
+172 SVISIPMSKKEYDA
-186 IINNNTQKEAN
+186 IINNNTQKKAN
-197 KILSKYVKDTIPRA
+197 KILTKYVDDIIPMA

-218 TSRQNAVKKEKEAK
+218 TSR
-232 EAERKEKQNDV
+232 QNDV

-249 KEAERKEKQKEKEEE
+249 KEAEQKEKRKEKEEE
-264 ESKRKTK
+264 ASKRKTM
-271 GTLLKILAVLGAM
+271 GTLLKILAELGTITA
-284 ADLVRRVVTAALANS
+284 LVRRVVTTALENS
-299 IQTKQDAITGHNLGL
+299 IQAKRDAITGHNLGL

-329 GMEGGTTVR
+329 GMEGSTTVG

-355 AKLEKLAPVLRGDTA
+355 TKLEKLAPVLRGDTA

-442 SGIYKE
+442 SGIYKG
-448 KFIDYTGWLSTTKTN
+448 KFSDYTGWLSTTKTN
-463 QGSMSDAQLNA
+463 QGGMSDAQLNA

-511 DNIQFGKTATEK
+511 DNIQLGKTATEK

-534 LEARESMRAHRDLA
+534 LEARESMQAHRDLA
-548 QTQFENTFRER
+548 QTQFENTFKER
-559 FGFDLASTGLTISDL
+559 FGFDLASTGLTMGDL
-574 ISYKD
+574 ISYKTLD
-579 LNTQDSSVRATK
+579 TKGSSVRATK

-621 EQANTEAQKT
+621 EQANTEARKT
-631 SGKVDYNKSDYVLSF
+631 SGKVDYNTSDYALSF

-665 TYKVQGQTVGSY
+665 IYKVQGQTVGSY

-686 TGVDLSV
+686 TGADLSV
-693 DEKIALNHGLINY
+693 DEKTALNYGLINY
-706 LSTYGDIEAQLSESG
+706 LSTYGGIEAQLSESG

-744 NKGLYSGNMSKEG
+744 SKGLYSGNMSKEG

-787 NAVTRRKDFMN
+787 NAITRRKDFMN

-804 YESQYDAKTTQASSI
+804 YESQYDKKTTQASSI
-819 ALGGYVLGDLLTKS
+819 ALSSYVLGNLLTKS
-833 AIDAVREEWA
+833 AIDDIREEWA

-857 NSDNRTLDIII
+857 NSDNRTLDITL

-875 NRKELKTVHYGAY
+875 NRKELQTIHYGAY

>member
-21 KDPDTGAFLPKMNAN
+21 KDPVTGAFLPKMNAN

-78 KNPIYAGRFSQS
+78 KNPIYTGRFSQS

-102 RSLQSAFNTKIH
+102 RSLQSAFNAKIS

-135 TKSFKNRKAQMKAI
+135 TKNFKNRKAQMKAI

-197 KILSKYVKDTIPRA
+197 KILSKYVNDTIPRA
-211 NKENRLE
+211 SKENRLE
-218 TSRQNAVKKEKEAK
+218 TSR
-232 EAERKEKQNDV
+232 QNDV

-264 ESKRKTK
+264 ESKRKTM
-271 GTLLKILAVLGAM
+271 GTLLKILAVLGAI
-284 ADLVRRVVTAALANS
+284 ADLMRRVVTTALANS
-299 IQTKQDAITGHNLGL
+299 IQAKQDAITGHNLGL

-329 GMEGGTTVR
+329 GMEGGTTVG

-370 NLARTGVAGGEETNK
+370 NLARTGVAGGGETNK

-442 SGIYKE
+442 SGIYKG
-448 KFIDYTGWLSTTKTN
+448 KFGDYTGWISTTKTN
-463 QGSMSDAQLNA
+463 QGGRSDAQLNA

-534 LEARESMRAHRDLA
+534 LEARESMQAHRDLA

-574 ISYKD
+574 ISYKA

-621 EQANTEAQKT
+621 EQANTEARKT
-631 SGKVDYNKSDYVLSF
+631 SGKVDYNTSDYVLSF
-646 ILKNIE
+646 IMKNIE

-677 KNLVSRLRD
+677 RNLVSRLRD
-686 TGVDLSV
+686 TGADLTV
-693 DEKIALNHGLINY
+693 DEKTALNYGLINY
-706 LSTYGDIEAQLSESG
+706 LSTYGGIEAQLLESG

-787 NAVTRRKDFMN
+787 NAITRRKDFMN

-804 YESQYDAKTTQASSI
+804 YESQYDKKTTQASSI
-819 ALGGYVLGDLLTKS
+819 ALSSYVLGNLLTKS
-833 AIDAVREEWA
+833 AIDDIREEWA

-857 NSDNRTLDIII
+857 NSDNRTLDITL

-875 NRKELKTVHYGAY
+875 NRKELQTIHYGAY

>member
-21 KDPDTGAFLPKMNAN
+21 KDPVTGAFLPKMNAN

-78 KNPIYAGRFSQS
+78 KNPIYTGRFSQS

-102 RSLQSAFNTKIH
+102 RSLQSAFNAKIS

-197 KILSKYVKDTIPRA
+197 KILSKYVNDTIPRA

-218 TSRQNAVKKEKEAK
+218 TSR
-232 EAERKEKQNDV
+232 QNDV

-264 ESKRKTK
+264 ESKRKTM
-271 GTLLKILAVLGAM
+271 GTLLKILAVLGAI
-284 ADLVRRVVTAALANS
+284 ADLVRRVVTTALANS

-329 GMEGGTTVR
+329 GMEGGTTVG

-442 SGIYKE
+442 SGIYKG
-448 KFIDYTGWLSTTKTN
+448 KFSDYTGWLSTTKTN
-463 QGSMSDAQLNA
+463 QGGMSDAQLNA

-499 FALSLVGLVQKV
+499 FALSLAGLVQKV
-511 DNIQFGKTATEK
+511 DNIQFGKTATKK

-534 LEARESMRAHRDLA
+534 LEARESMQAHRDLA
-548 QTQFENTFRER
+548 QTQFENTFKER
-559 FGFDLASTGLTISDL
+559 FGFDLASTGLTMSDL
-574 ISYKD
+574 ISYKN
-579 LNTQDSSVRATK
+579 LNNQDSSVRATK

-621 EQANTEAQKT
+621 EQANTEARKA
-631 SGKVDYNKSDYVLSF
+631 SGKVDYNTSDYVLSF

-665 TYKVQGQTVGSY
+665 AYTVQGQTVSPY

-693 DEKIALNHGLINY
+693 DEKIALSHGLINY
-706 LSTYGDIEAQLSESG
+706 LSTYGGVEAQLSESG

-772 DMLLQAYINLLSGKG
+772 AMLLQAYINLLSGKG
-787 NAVTRRKDFMN
+787 NAITRRKDFMN

-804 YESQYDAKTTQASSI
+804 YESQYDKKTTQASSI
-819 ALGGYVLGDLLTKS
+819 ALSSYVLGNLLTKS
-833 AIDAVREEWA
+833 AIDDIRKEWA

-857 NSDNRTLDIII
+857 NSDNRTLDITL

-875 NRKELKTVHYGAY
+875 NRKELQTIHYGAY

>member
-21 KDPDTGAFLPKMNAN
+21 KDPVTGAFLPKMNAN

-59 EGFNTNLRTTFQ
+59 EGFNTNLRMTAQ

-78 KNPIYAGRFSQS
+78 KNPIYTGRFSQS

-102 RSLQSAFNTKIH
+102 RSLQSAFNAKIS

-135 TKSFKNRKAQMKAI
+135 TKNFKNRKAQMKAI

-197 KILSKYVKDTIPRA
+197 KILSKYVNDTIPRA

-218 TSRQNAVKKEKEAK
+218 TSR
-232 EAERKEKQNDV
+232 QNDV

-264 ESKRKTK
+264 ESKRKTM
-271 GTLLKILAVLGAM
+271 GTLLKILAVLGSI
-284 ADLVRRVVTAALANS
+284 ADLVRRVVTTALANS
-299 IQTKQDAITGHNLGL
+299 IQAKQDAITGHNLGL

-329 GMEGGTTVR
+329 GMEGGTTVG

-370 NLARTGVAGGEETNK
+370 NLARTGVAGGGETNK

-399 SGKNSLNQYESNPS
+399 SGKNSLNQYEPNPS

-442 SGIYKE
+442 SGIYKG
-448 KFIDYTGWLSTTKTN
+448 KFSDYTGWLSTTKTN
-463 QGSMSDAQLNA
+463 QGGMSDAQQNA

-534 LEARESMRAHRDLA
+534 LEAREAMQAHRDLA

-559 FGFDLASTGLTISDL
+559 FGFDLASTGLTIGDL
-574 ISYKD
+574 ISYKN
-579 LNTQDSSVRATK
+579 LNNQDSSVRATK

-621 EQANTEAQKT
+621 EQANIEARKT
-631 SGKVDYNKSDYVLSF
+631 SGKVDYNTSDYVLSF

-652 KNIQEYSRPKETG
+652 KNIQDYSRPKETG
-665 TYKVQGQTVGSY
+665 AYTVQGQTVSPY

-693 DEKIALNHGLINY
+693 EEKIALSHGLINY
-706 LSTYGDIEAQLSESG
+706 LSTYGGIEAQLSESG

-772 DMLLQAYINLLSGKG
+772 DMLLRAYINLLSGKG
-787 NAVTRRKDFMN
+787 NAITRRKDFMN

-804 YESQYDAKTTQASSI
+804 YESQYDAKTAQASSI
-819 ALGGYVLGDLLTKS
+819 ALSSYVLGNLLTKS
-833 AIDAVREEWA
+833 AIDDIREEWA

-857 NSDNRTLDIII
+857 NSDNRTLDITL

-875 NRKELKTVHYGAY
+875 NRKELQTIHYGAY

>member
-21 KDPDTGAFLPKMNAN
+21 KDPVTGAFLPKMNAN

-78 KNPIYAGRFSQS
+78 KNPIYTGRFSQS

-102 RSLQSAFNTKIH
+102 RSLQSAFNAKIS

-135 TKSFKNRKAQMKAI
+135 TKNFKNRKAQMKAI

-172 SVISVPMSKTDYDA
+172 SVISVPMSKTDYDT
-186 IINNNTQKEAN
+186 IVNNNTQKEAN
-197 KILSKYVKDTIPRA
+197 KILSKYVNDTIPMA

-218 TSRQNAVKKEKEAK
+218 KSRQN
-232 EAERKEKQNDV
+232 DI

-264 ESKRKTK
+264 ESKRKTM
-271 GTLLKILAVLGAM
+271 GTLLKILAVLGAI
-284 ADLVRRVVTAALANS
+284 ADLVRRVVTTALANS

-329 GMEGGTTVR
+329 GMEGGTTVG
-338 AMSALQSAFG
+338 AMSALQTAFG
-348 LGQEIDT
+348 LGQEIDI
-355 AKLEKLAPVLRGDTA
+355 AKLDKLAPVLSGDTS
-370 NLARTGVAGGEETNK
+370 NLARKGVAGGGETNK

-442 SGIYKE
+442 SGIYKG
-448 KFIDYTGWLSTTKTN
+448 KFSDYTGWLSTTKTN
-463 QGSMSDAQLNA
+463 QGGMSDAQQNA

-499 FALSLVGLVQKV
+499 FALSLAGLVQKV

-534 LEARESMRAHRDLA
+534 MEARESMQAHRDLA
-548 QTQFENTFRER
+548 QTQFENTFKER
-559 FGFDLASTGLTISDL
+559 FGFDLASTGLTMSDL
-574 ISYKD
+574 ISYKN
-579 LNTQDSSVRATK
+579 LNNQDYSPRATK

-609 YLASYEQYNKLY
+609 YLASYEQYSELY
-621 EQANTEAQKT
+621 KQADTEARKT
-631 SGKVDYNKSDYVLSF
+631 SGKVDYNTSDYVLSF

-665 TYKVQGQTVGSY
+665 TYTVQGQTVSPY

-686 TGVDLSV
+686 TGADLSV
-693 DEKIALNHGLINY
+693 DEKIALSHGLINY
-706 LSTYGDIEAQLSESG
+706 MNTYGDIEAQLSESG

-787 NAVTRRKDFMN
+787 NAITRRKDFMN

-819 ALGGYVLGDLLTKS
+819 ALSSYVLGNLLTKS
-833 AIDAVREEWA
+833 AIDDIREEWA

-857 NSDNRTLDIII
+857 NSENRTLDITL

-875 NRKELKTVHYGAY
+875 NRKELQTIHYGAY

>member
-21 KDPDTGAFLPKMNAN
+21 KDPVTGAFLPKMNAN

-78 KNPIYAGRFSQS
+78 KNPIYTGRFSQS

-102 RSLQSAFNTKIH
+102 RSLQSAFNAKIS

-155 GGTLD
+155 GGTVD

-197 KILSKYVKDTIPRA
+197 KILSKYVNDTIPRA

-218 TSRQNAVKKEKEAK
+218 TSR
-232 EAERKEKQNDV
+232 QNDV

-264 ESKRKTK
+264 ESKRKTM
-271 GTLLKILAVLGAM
+271 GTLLKILAVLGAI
-284 ADLVRRVVTAALANS
+284 ADLVRRVVTTALANS
-299 IQTKQDAITGHNLGL
+299 IQAKQDAITGHNLGL

-329 GMEGGTTVR
+329 GMEGGTTVG

-442 SGIYKE
+442 SGIYKG
-448 KFIDYTGWLSTTKTN
+448 KFSDYIGWLSTTKTN
-463 QGSMSDAQLNA
+463 QGGMSDAQLNA

-493 DKYLAG
+493 NKYLAG
-499 FALSLVGLVQKV
+499 FALSLAGLVQKV
-511 DNIQFGKTATEK
+511 DNIQLGKTATEK

-534 LEARESMRAHRDLA
+534 MEARESMQAHRDLA

-579 LNTQDSSVRATK
+579 LDTKDSSVRATK

-621 EQANTEAQKT
+621 EQANTEARKT
-631 SGKVDYNKSDYVLSF
+631 SGKVDYNKYDYVLSF

-686 TGVDLSV
+686 TGADLSV
-693 DEKIALNHGLINY
+693 DEKTALSYGLINY
-706 LSTYGDIEAQLSESG
+706 LSTYGGIEAQLSESG

-787 NAVTRRKDFMN
+787 NAITRRKDFMN

-819 ALGGYVLGDLLTKS
+819 ALSSYVLSNLLTKS
-833 AIDAVREEWA
+833 AIDDIREEWA

-857 NSDNRTLDIII
+857 NSDNRTLDITL

-875 NRKELKTVHYGAY
+875 NRKELQTIHYGAY

>member
-21 KDPDTGAFLPKMNAN
+21 KDPVTGAFLPKMNAN

-59 EGFNTNLRTTFQ
+59 EGFNTNLRMTAQ

-102 RSLQSAFNTKIH
+102 RSLQSAFNAKIS

-135 TKSFKNRKAQMKAI
+135 TKNFKNRKAQMKAI

-197 KILSKYVKDTIPRA
+197 KILSKYVNDTIPRA

-218 TSRQNAVKKEKEAK
+218 TSR
-232 EAERKEKQNDV
+232 QNDV

-264 ESKRKTK
+264 ESKRKTM
-271 GTLLKILAVLGAM
+271 GTLLKILAVLGAI
-284 ADLVRRVVTAALANS
+284 ADLVRRVVTTALANS
-299 IQTKQDAITGHNLGL
+299 IQAKQDAITGHNLGL

-329 GMEGGTTVR
+329 GMESGTTVG

-442 SGIYKE
+442 SGIYKG
-448 KFIDYTGWLSTTKTN
+448 KFSDYTGWLSTTKTN
-463 QGSMSDAQLNA
+463 QGGMSDAQQNA

-499 FALSLVGLVQKV
+499 FALSLAGLVQKV

-534 LEARESMRAHRDLA
+534 LEARESMQAHRDLA

-559 FGFDLASTGLTISDL
+559 FGFDLASTGLTMSDL
-574 ISYKD
+574 ISYKT
-579 LNTQDSSVRATK
+579 LNAQDYSPRATK
-591 IREFAS
+591 IREIAS

-621 EQANTEAQKT
+621 EQANAEARKT
-631 SGKVDYNKSDYVLSF
+631 SGKVDYNTSDYVLSF

-686 TGVDLSV
+686 TGADLSV
-693 DEKIALNHGLINY
+693 DEKTALSYGLINY
-706 LSTYGDIEAQLSESG
+706 LSTYGGIEAQLLESG

-787 NAVTRRKDFMN
+787 NAITRRKDFMN

-804 YESQYDAKTTQASSI
+804 YESQYDKKTTQASSI
-819 ALGGYVLGDLLTKS
+819 ALSSYVLGNLLTKS
-833 AIDAVREEWA
+833 AIDDIREEWA

-857 NSDNRTLDIII
+857 NSDNRTLDITL

-875 NRKELKTVHYGAY
+875 NRKELQTIHYGAY

>member
-21 KDPDTGAFLPKMNAN
+21 KDPVTGAFLPKMNAN

-59 EGFNTNLRTTFQ
+59 EGFNTNLRMTFQ

-78 KNPIYAGRFSQS
+78 KNPIYTGRFSQS

-102 RSLQSAFNTKIH
+102 RSLQSAFNAKIS

-197 KILSKYVKDTIPRA
+197 KILSKYVNDTIPMA

-218 TSRQNAVKKEKEAK
+218 TSR
-232 EAERKEKQNDV
+232 QNDV

-264 ESKRKTK
+264 ESKRKTM
-271 GTLLKILAVLGAM
+271 GTLLKILAVLGAI
-284 ADLVRRVVTAALANS
+284 ADLVRRVVTTALANS
-299 IQTKQDAITGHNLGL
+299 IQAKQDAITGHNLGL

-329 GMEGGTTVR
+329 GMEGGTTVG

-355 AKLEKLAPVLRGDTA
+355 TKLEKLAPVLRGDTA
-370 NLARTGVAGGEETNK
+370 NLARTGVAGGGETNK

-442 SGIYKE
+442 SGIYKG
-448 KFIDYTGWLSTTKTN
+448 KFSDYTGWLSTTRTN
-463 QGSMSDAQLNA
+463 QGGMSDAQQNA

-499 FALSLVGLVQKV
+499 FALSLAGLVQKV

-534 LEARESMRAHRDLA
+534 LEARESMQAHRDLA

-559 FGFDLASTGLTISDL
+559 FGFDLASTGLTMGDL
-574 ISYKD
+574 ISYKTLD
-579 LNTQDSSVRATK
+579 TKDSSVRATK

-621 EQANTEAQKT
+621 EQANAEARKT
-631 SGKVDYNKSDYVLSF
+631 SGKVDYNTSDYVLSF

-686 TGVDLSV
+686 TGADLSV
-693 DEKIALNHGLINY
+693 DEKTALSYGLINY
-706 LSTYGDIEAQLSESG
+706 LSTYGGIEAQLLESG

-787 NAVTRRKDFMN
+787 NAITRRKDFMN

-804 YESQYDAKTTQASSI
+804 YESQYDKKTTQASSI
-819 ALGGYVLGDLLTKS
+819 ALSSYVLGNLLTKS
-833 AIDAVREEWA
+833 AIDDIREEWA

-857 NSDNRTLDIII
+857 NSDNRTLDITL

-875 NRKELKTVHYGAY
+875 NRKELQTIHYGAY

>member
-21 KDPDTGAFLPKMNAN
+21 KDPVTGAFLPKMNAN

-78 KNPIYAGRFSQS
+78 KNPIYTGRFSQS

-102 RSLQSAFNTKIH
+102 RSLQSAFNAKIS

-197 KILSKYVKDTIPRA
+197 KILSKYVNDTIPMA

-218 TSRQNAVKKEKEAK
+218 TSRQN
-232 EAERKEKQNDV
+232 DV

-249 KEAERKEKQKEKEEE
+249 KETERKEKQKEKEEE
-264 ESKRKTK
+264 ESKRKTM
-271 GTLLKILAVLGAM
+271 GTLLKILAVLGAI
-284 ADLVRRVVTAALANS
+284 ADLVRRVVTTALANS
-299 IQTKQDAITGHNLGL
+299 IQAKQDAITGHNLGL

-329 GMEGGTTVR
+329 GMEGGTTVG

-348 LGQEIDT
+348 LGQEIDIT
-355 AKLEKLAPVLRGDTA
+355 KLEKLTPVLSGDTA
-370 NLARTGVAGGEETNK
+370 NLARTGVAGGGETNK

-442 SGIYKE
+442 SGIYKG
-448 KFIDYTGWLSTTKTN
+448 KFSDYTGWLSTTKTN
-463 QGSMSDAQLNA
+463 QGGMSDAQQNA

-499 FALSLVGLVQKV
+499 FALSLAGLVQKV

-534 LEARESMRAHRDLA
+534 LEARESMQAHRDLA

-559 FGFDLASTGLTISDL
+559 FGFDLASTGLTMSDL
-574 ISYKD
+574 ISYKN

-621 EQANTEAQKT
+621 EQANAEARKT
-631 SGKVDYNKSDYVLSF
+631 SGKVDYNTSDYVLSF

-677 KNLVSRLRD
+677 RNLVSRLRD
-686 TGVDLSV
+686 TGADLTV
-693 DEKIALNHGLINY
+693 DEKTALNYGLINY
-706 LSTYGDIEAQLSESG
+706 LSTYGGIEAQLSESG

-744 NKGLYSGNMSKEG
+744 NKGLYFGNMSKEG

-787 NAVTRRKDFMN
+787 NAITRRKDFMN

-804 YESQYDAKTTQASSI
+804 YESQYDKKTTQASSI
-819 ALGGYVLGDLLTKS
+819 ALSSYVLGNLLTKS
-833 AIDAVREEWA
+833 AIDDIREEWA

-857 NSDNRTLDIII
+857 NSDNRTLDITL

-875 NRKELKTVHYGAY
+875 NRKELQTIHYGAY

>member
-21 KDPDTGAFLPKMNAN
+21 KDPVTGAFLPKMNAN

-78 KNPIYAGRFSQS
+78 KNPIYTGRFSQS

-102 RSLQSAFNTKIH
+102 RSLQSAFNAKIS

-125 KAEDAVLVNI
+125 KAEDAVLINI

-197 KILSKYVKDTIPRA
+197 KILSKYVNDTIPRA

-218 TSRQNAVKKEKEAK
+218 TSR
-232 EAERKEKQNDV
+232 QNDV

-264 ESKRKTK
+264 ESKRKTM
-271 GTLLKILAVLGAM
+271 GTLLKILAVLGAI
-284 ADLVRRVVTAALANS
+284 ADLVRRVVTTALANS
-299 IQTKQDAITGHNLGL
+299 IQAKQDAITGHNLGL

-348 LGQEIDT
+348 LGQEIDI
-355 AKLEKLAPVLRGDTA
+355 AKLEKLTPVLSGDTA
-370 NLARTGVAGGEETNK
+370 NLARTGVAGGGETNK
-385 LLGMILTDYLKQYL
+385 LLGMILTDYLKKYL
-399 SGKNSLNQYESNPS
+399 SGKNSLDQYESNPS

-442 SGIYKE
+442 SGIYKG
-448 KFIDYTGWLSTTKTN
+448 KFSDYTGWLSTTRTN
-463 QGSMSDAQLNA
+463 QGGMSDAQQNA

-493 DKYLAG
+493 DKYLVG
-499 FALSLVGLVQKV
+499 FALSLAGLVQKV

-534 LEARESMRAHRDLA
+534 LEARESMQAHRYLA

-559 FGFDLASTGLTISDL
+559 FGFDLASTGLTMSDL
-574 ISYKD
+574 ISYKN

-621 EQANTEAQKT
+621 EQANTEARKT
-631 SGKVDYNKSDYVLSF
+631 SGKVDYNKYDYVLSF

-665 TYKVQGQTVGSY
+665 AYTVQGQTVSSY

-686 TGVDLSV
+686 TGADLTV
-693 DEKIALNHGLINY
+693 DEKTALSYGLINY

-744 NKGLYSGNMSKEG
+744 NKGLYFGNMSKEG

-787 NAVTRRKDFMN
+787 NAITRRKDYMN

-804 YESQYDAKTTQASSI
+804 YESQYDKKTTQASSI
-819 ALGGYVLGDLLTKS
+819 ALSSYVLGNLLTKS
-833 AIDAVREEWA
+833 AIDDIREEWA

-857 NSDNRTLDIII
+857 NSDNRTLDITL

-875 NRKELKTVHYGAY
+875 NRKELQTIHYGAY

>member
-21 KDPDTGAFLPKMNAN
+21 KDPVTGAFLPKMNAN

-78 KNPIYAGRFSQS
+78 KNPIYTGRFSQS

-102 RSLQSAFNTKIH
+102 RSLQSAFNAKIS

-197 KILSKYVKDTIPRA
+197 KILSKYVNDTIPMA

-218 TSRQNAVKKEKEAK
+218 TSR
-232 EAERKEKQNDV
+232 QNDV

-264 ESKRKTK
+264 ESKRKTM
-271 GTLLKILAVLGAM
+271 GTLLKILAVLGAI
-284 ADLVRRVVTAALANS
+284 ADLVRRVVTTALANS
-299 IQTKQDAITGHNLGL
+299 IQAKQDAITGHNLGL

-329 GMEGGTTVR
+329 GMEGGTTVG

-348 LGQEIDT
+348 LGQEIDI

-442 SGIYKE
+442 SGIYKG
-448 KFIDYTGWLSTTKTN
+448 KFSDYTGWLSTTKTN
-463 QGSMSDAQLNA
+463 QGGMSDAQQNA

-493 DKYLAG
+493 DKYLAD
-499 FALSLVGLVQKV
+499 FVLSLAGLVQKV
-511 DNIQFGKTATEK
+511 DNIQFGKTPTEK
-523 NEQNKTNKQLN
+523 NAQNKTNKQLN
-534 LEARESMRAHRDLA
+534 LEARESMQAHRDLA

-559 FGFDLASTGLTISDL
+559 FGFDLASTGLTMGDL
-574 ISYKD
+574 IGYKT
-579 LNTQDSSVRATK
+579 LNAQDYSPRAAK
-591 IREFAS
+591 IREVAS

-621 EQANTEAQKT
+621 KQADTEAKKT
-631 SGKVDYNKSDYVLSF
+631 SGNVDYNKYDYVLSF

-652 KNIQEYSRPKETG
+652 KNIQEYSKPKETG
-665 TYKVQGQTVGSY
+665 AYKVQGQTVSSY

-686 TGVDLSV
+686 TGADLTV
-693 DEKIALNHGLINY
+693 DEKIALNYGLINY
-706 LSTYGDIEAQLSESG
+706 LNTYGDIEAQLSESG

-744 NKGLYSGNMSKEG
+744 NKGLYFGNMSKEG

-787 NAVTRRKDFMN
+787 NAITRRKDFMN

-804 YESQYDAKTTQASSI
+804 YESQYDEKTTQASSI
-819 ALGGYVLGDLLTKS
+819 ALSSYVLGNLLTKS
-833 AIDAVREEWA
+833 AIDAIREEWA

-857 NSDNRTLDIII
+857 NSDNRTLDITL

-875 NRKELKTVHYGAY
+875 NRKELQTIHYGAY

>member
-21 KDPDTGAFLPKMNAN
+21 KDPVTGAFLPRMNAN

-45 SKAERVLQSTINAF
+45 SKADRVLQSTINAF

-197 KILSKYVKDTIPRA
+197 KILSKYVKYTIPRA

-232 EAERKEKQNDV
+232 EAERKEKQ
-243 KKEKEA
+243 
-249 KEAERKEKQKEKEEE
+249 KEKEEE
-264 ESKRKTK
+264 ESKRKTT

-299 IQTKQDAITGHNLGL
+299 IQTKQDATTGHNLGL

-463 QGSMSDAQLNA
+463 QGGMSDAQLNA

-534 LEARESMRAHRDLA
+534 LEARESMQAHRDLA
-548 QTQFENTFRER
+548 QAQFENTFRER

-579 LNTQDSSVRATK
+579 LNTQNSSVRATK

-646 ILKNIE
+646 ILENIE

-665 TYKVQGQTVGSY
+665 IHKVQGQTVGSY

-706 LSTYGDIEAQLSESG
+706 LSTYGDIEAQLSESE

-819 ALGGYVLGDLLTKS
+819 ALSGYVLGNLLTKS
-833 AIDAVREEWA
+833 AIDDVREEWA

-857 NSDNRTLDIII
+857 NSDNRTLDITL
-868 YGTDTRG
+868 YGTDNRG
-875 NRKELKTVHYGAY
+875 NRKELQTIHYGAY

>member
-21 KDPDTGAFLPKMNAN
+21 KDPVTGAFLPKMNAN

-78 KNPIYAGRFSQS
+78 KNPIYTGRFSQS

-102 RSLQSAFNTKIH
+102 RSLQSAFNAKIS

-135 TKSFKNRKAQMKAI
+135 TKNFKNRKAQMKAI

-197 KILSKYVKDTIPRA
+197 KILSKYVNDTIPRA

-218 TSRQNAVKKEKEAK
+218 TSR
-232 EAERKEKQNDV
+232 QNDV

-264 ESKRKTK
+264 ESKRKTM
-271 GTLLKILAVLGAM
+271 GTLLKILAVLGAI
-284 ADLVRRVVTAALANS
+284 ADLVRRVVTTALANS
-299 IQTKQDAITGHNLGL
+299 IQAKQDAITGHNLGL

-329 GMEGGTTVR
+329 GMEGGTTVG

-348 LGQEIDT
+348 LGQEIDI
-355 AKLEKLAPVLRGDTA
+355 AKLEKLTPVLSGDTA
-370 NLARTGVAGGEETNK
+370 NLARTGVAGGGETNK

-442 SGIYKE
+442 SGIYKG
-448 KFIDYTGWLSTTKTN
+448 KFSDYTGWLSTTKTN
-463 QGSMSDAQLNA
+463 QGGMSDAQLNA

-534 LEARESMRAHRDLA
+534 MEARESMQAHRDLA

-559 FGFDLASTGLTISDL
+559 FGFDLASTGLTMSDL
-574 ISYKD
+574 VSYKA
-579 LNTQDSSVRATK
+579 LNAQDSSVRATK

-621 EQANTEAQKT
+621 EQANTEARKT
-631 SGKVDYNKSDYVLSF
+631 SGKVDYNKFDYVLSF

-652 KNIQEYSRPKETG
+652 KNIQEYSRPKEKG
-665 TYKVQGQTVGSY
+665 IYKVQGQTVGSY

-686 TGVDLSV
+686 TGADLTV
-693 DEKIALNHGLINY
+693 DEKTALNYGLINY
-706 LSTYGDIEAQLSESG
+706 LSTYGGIEAQLLESG

-757 REKFEQLFKAGAFTD
+757 REKFEQLFKAGAFTN

-787 NAVTRRKDFMN
+787 NAITRRKDFMN

-804 YESQYDAKTTQASSI
+804 YESQYDEKTTQASSI
-819 ALGGYVLGDLLTKS
+819 ALSSYVLGNLLTKS
-833 AIDAVREEWA
+833 AIDDIREEWA

-857 NSDNRTLDIII
+857 NSDNRTLDITL

-875 NRKELKTVHYGAY
+875 NRKELQTIHYGAY